1 MKTHLTPT
9 YAYDVSKAAVHYLT
23 VKLAPELAQQ
33 NITVNAIAPGSS
45 FLALSNKAHANNLAS
60 IITRF
65 VPSKMNNLL
74 TPETEGAILA
84 GIPLR
89 RIGGAEDM
97 AGVALYLSSRAGA
110 WVTGAIIP
118 VDGGAVVSAVAS
130 L

>member
-1 MKTHLTPT
+1 
-9 YAYDVSKAAVHYLT
+9 
-23 VKLAPELAQQ
+23 
-33 NITVNAIAPGSS
+33 
-45 FLALSNKAHANNLAS
+45 
-60 IITRF
+60 
-65 VPSKMNNLL
+65 MNNLL